1 DLAAGPVRT
10 HVDRE
15 EPGLV
20 SDQRPA
26 QRPAR
31 PDRDQLHQ
39 PAAAAAARARG
50 GPGGGLR
57 VHPGAHRG
65 HDRYGRG
72 GGAPARG
79 ARVLPSPA
87 GLRRPAGQREVAA
100 EEVASGR
107 AGAGAAPLAPA
118 PRPLAPIRYFRRRLV
133 LRGID
138 PAGQVSNRSTAG
150 ALVRGRVAR
159 LVVRASGRLVGR
171 FLGLHLGPPL
181 LLPRAPLLVVIAA
194 TPVAGDGEILAR
206 DLLVEAQERA
216 QRLDGHRLPVQ
227 EG

>member
-100 EEVASGR
+100 EEVARG
-107 AGAGAAPLAPA
+107 AGAGRPVAPA
-118 PRPLAPIRYFRRRLV
+118 PGARALSPAFPAPIRYFRRRLV

-216 QRLDGHRLPVQ
+216 QRLDGH
-227 EG
+227 

>member
-1 DLAAGPVRT
+1 
-10 HVDRE
+10 
-15 EPGLV
+15 
-20 SDQRPA
+20 
-26 QRPAR
+26 
-31 PDRDQLHQ
+31 
-39 PAAAAAARARG
+39 
-50 GPGGGLR
+50 
-57 VHPGAHRG
+57 
-65 HDRYGRG
+65 GRG

-100 EEVASGR
+100 EEVARG
-107 AGAGAAPLAPA
+107 AGAGRPVAPA
-118 PRPLAPIRYFRRRLV
+118 PGARALSPAFPAPIRYFRRRLV

-227 EG
+227 EGMHPSRGKVQRLHRGDQGLARGAVGGGAVDPREMGVL